1 MRISTAQIFNGGLA
15 GILNAQDQAARTQE
29 QISTGQRILTP
40 SDDPVASARI
50 LEAEAELAASGQY
63 QRNIDNVEGRLL
75 VAEDYVASVEN
86 VILRVNELVLQAAN
100 GTQTTDTRELIVV
113 EIRQRLEQLEG
124 LVNSRDANGDYIFS
138 GYKTDTPAF
147 ALQGD
152 QYVYQGDEGQRFE
165 QVANGLRVA
174 SNETGKALFANIPIT
189 GNDVLVSAA
198 PGNSSAAVVTRGDVA
213 DQALY
218 DAVAPASYR
227 VTFNPLNNVFP
238 PGPNFSVTTV
248 PDGNAVLT
256 DQAYALGDVISFDG
270 LEIELSAVPVPG
282 DVIQVQATQSR
293 DMLTTVRNIADNL
306 AGFTDPAE
314 RQAFVDTAL
323 NDIREIQQTLS
334 KGRSRIGASL
344 NTLEDTRASQ
354 QSLDVFNQSVISQL
368 RDLDYAE
375 AISRLSFQ
383 TFVLEAA
390 QSSFSRVASL
400 SLFNF
405 LR

>member
-15 GILNAQDQAARTQE
+15 GILNASEQAARTQE
-29 QISTGQRILTP
+29 QISSGRRILTP

-50 LEAEAELAASGQY
+50 LEAEAELAASAQY

-75 VAEDYVASVEN
+75 VAEDQIASVEE

-100 GTQTTDTRELIVV
+100 GTQTNETRGLIAV

-124 LVNSRDANGDYIFS
+124 LVNARDANGDYIFS
-138 GYKTDTPAF
+138 GFRTDTPAF
-147 ALQGD
+147 ALQGN

-165 QVANGLRVA
+165 QIANGLRIA
-174 SNETGKALFANIPIT
+174 ANETGMALFADVPISS
-189 GNDVLVSAA
+189 NDVLISAA
-198 PGNSSAAVVTRGDVA
+198 STNSSDAAVVRGDVV

-218 DAVAPASYR
+218 DAVAPTNFR
-227 VTFNPLNNVFP
+227 VTFNPLGNVAP
-238 PGPNFSVTTV
+238 AGPNYTVTTLPSGDV
-248 PDGNAVLT
+248 VLA
-256 DQAYALGDVISFDG
+256 DQPYAPGDVISFNG
-270 LEIELSAVPVPG
+270 IEIELSAAPDPG
-282 DVIQVQATQSR
+282 DVIEIDATQSR
-293 DMLTTVRNIADNL
+293 DMLTTIRGIADNL
-306 AGFTDPAE
+306 TAFDNADD
-314 RQAFVDTAL
+314 RKAFVDTAID
-323 NDIREIQQTLS
+323 DIRLIQQTLS
-334 KGRSRIGASL
+334 QGRSRIGSSL

-354 QSLDVFNQSVISQL
+354 QSLDVFNQSVVSQL

-390 QSSFSRVASL
+390 QSSFSRVANL